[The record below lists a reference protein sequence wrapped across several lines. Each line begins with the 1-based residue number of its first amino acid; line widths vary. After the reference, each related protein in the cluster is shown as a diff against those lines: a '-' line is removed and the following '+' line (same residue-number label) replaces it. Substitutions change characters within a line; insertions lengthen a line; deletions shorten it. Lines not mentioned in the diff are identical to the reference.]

1 MEKDSIEYQPGK
13 RPKNLVYRLLTNPP
27 LLVLLLLI
35 AVIVI
40 LQTWIRS
47 EGRTIEAQKA
57 SAQAKAQPPANVVV
71 LELKPCTIQDRI
83 NLPGVVR
90 PWVALNMSAEVR
102 GKIIEKKVQ
111 EGSFVSKGTVLAM
124 IDDRDYRNAHASA
137 VASYEAARSSH
148 DRISQLFQDQL
159 ATRTQLDDA
168 TALME
173 TSKAAMDN
181 AALEMDRCAIRVNM
195 DGVVDKLPIETG
207 QFLNVGDPVAQILQM
222 DRVKIEVGIP
232 ETDVDAVRRIENFQ
246 IVVDAL
252 RGETFEGRLHHL
264 GKSADGLARSYP
276 LEIAVDNP
284 DNRLLPDMF
293 ARVDVVKQKVEN
305 SLSVPLFSLITVKK
319 EQTVFLAKAGQ
330 VRQVRVQT
338 GIQEGWRVQILDGLS
353 AGDKVVIVG
362 QRDMKDGA
370 AVNVVRTVSD
380 PEELNQ

>member
-1 MEKDSIEYQPGK
+1 MEKDSIEHQPAE
-13 RPKNLVYRLLTNPP
+13 RRKNIVYRLLTNPP

-57 SAQAKAQPPANVVV
+57 SAQAKAQPPTNVVV
-71 LELKPCTIQDRI
+71 LELKPGTIQDRI
-83 NLPGVVR
+83 NLPGVVH
-90 PWVALNMSAEVR
+90 PWVTLKMSAEVR

-111 EGSFVSKGTVLAM
+111 EGSFVSKGTVIAM

-137 VASYEAARSSH
+137 GASYQAARSSL

-159 ATRTQLDDA
+159 ATRSQLDDA

-195 DGVVDKLPIETG
+195 DGVVDKLPIEIG
-207 QFLNVGDPVAQILQM
+207 QFLNVGDPVAQILQI

-246 IVVDAL
+246 IVIDAL
-252 RGETFEGRLHHL
+252 KGEIFEGRLHYL
-264 GKSADGLARSYP
+264 GRSADGLARSYP
-276 LEIAVDNP
+276 LEIAVDNS
-284 DNRLLPDMF
+284 DSRLLPDMF

-319 EQTVFLAKAGQ
+319 EQTVFLADAGQ

-353 AGDKVVIVG
+353 AGDKVVVVG

>member
-1 MEKDSIEYQPGK
+1 MEKDSIEHQPAE
-13 RPKNLVYRLLTNPP
+13 RRKNFVHRLLTNPA

-35 AVIVI
+35 AIILI
-40 LQTWIRS
+40 LQTWIQS
-47 EGRTIEAQKA
+47 EGRSIEAQKA
-57 SAQAKAQPPANVVV
+57 SAQAKVQPPTNVVV
-71 LELKPCTIQDRI
+71 LELKPGTIQDRI

-90 PWVALNMSAEVR
+90 PWVTLKMSAEVR
-102 GKIIEKKVQ
+102 GKIIAKKVQ
-111 EGSFVSKGTVLAM
+111 EGSFVSKGTVIAM
-124 IDDRDYRNAHASA
+124 IDDSDYRNAHASA
-137 VASYEAARSSH
+137 GASYHAARSSH

-159 ATRTQLDDA
+159 ATRSQLDEA
-168 TALME
+168 TERME

-207 QFLNVGDPVAQILQM
+207 QFLNVGDPVAQILQI
-222 DRVKIEVGIP
+222 DRIKIEVGIP
-232 ETDVDAVRRIENFQ
+232 ETDVDAVRQIERFR

-252 RGETFEGRLHHL
+252 KGETFEGRLHHL
-264 GKSADGLARSYP
+264 GRSADGLARSYP

-284 DNRLLPDMF
+284 DSRLLPDMF
-293 ARVDVVKQKVEN
+293 ARVDVVKQRVEN

-319 EQTVFLAKAGQ
+319 EQTVFLADAGQ

-338 GIQEGWRVQILDGLS
+338 GIQDGWRVQIRKGLS
-353 AGDKVVIVG
+353 AGDRVVVVG

-380 PEELNQ
+380 PEELSQ

>member
-13 RPKNLVYRLLTNPP
+13 RLKNLVHRLLTNPP

-71 LELKPCTIQDRI
+71 LELKPGTIQDRI

-90 PWVALNMSAEVR
+90 PWVALTMSAEVR

-137 VASYEAARSSH
+137 GASYHAAKASH

-181 AALEMDRCAIRVNM
+181 AALEMNRCAIRVNM

-252 RGETFEGRLHHL
+252 KKETFEGRLHQL
-264 GKSADGLARSYP
+264 GRSADGLARSYP

-293 ARVDVVKQKVEN
+293 ARVDIVKQKVEN

-319 EQTVFLAKAGQ
+319 EQTVFLADAGQ
-330 VRQVRVQT
+330 VRQVRVRT
-338 GIQEGWRVQILDGLS
+338 GIQEGWRVQILEGLS